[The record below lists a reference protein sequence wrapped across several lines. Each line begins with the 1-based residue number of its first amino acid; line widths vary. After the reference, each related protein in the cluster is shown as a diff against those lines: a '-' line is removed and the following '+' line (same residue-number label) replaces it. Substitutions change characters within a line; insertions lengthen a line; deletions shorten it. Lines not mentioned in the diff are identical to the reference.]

1 MKLQQL
7 KKEIEQGKLKNQAFD
22 KQVLNKQT
30 QIKDFIAS
38 RDGLNSSIS
47 DQIKNA
53 EKDNGKNIAKMR
65 VNLKSR
71 LEEAR

>member
-1 MKLQQL
+1 LKLQQL

>member
-1 MKLQQL
+1 LKLQQL
-7 KKEIEQGKLKNQAFD
+7 KTEIEQGKLKNQAFD

-30 QIKDFIAS
+30 QIKGLIVE

-53 EKDNGKNIAKMR
+53 EIDNGKNIAKMR
-65 VNLKSR
+65 ANLKSR
-71 LEEAR
+71 LEEAG

>member
-1 MKLQQL
+1 LKLQQL
-7 KKEIEQGKLKNQAFD
+7 KTEIEQGKLKNQAFD

-30 QIKDFIAS
+30 QIKALIAS
-38 RDGLNSSIS
+38 RDELNSLIS

-65 VNLKSR
+65 ANLK
-71 LEEAR
+71 